1 MSIVLL
7 LLALCSMLLAR
18 KRFMAHFRFMDLE
31 IWKESIDLNDQ
42 LFDLAD
48 LMGDAKSFRVAEQL
62 RSASLSISNNIAEGS
77 GSFSDKD
84 FANFLNIARRSVFE
98 TANISFVAFRRKF
111 INQEK
116 LDQILNDLDSLSRK
130 ITNFRKTVLKNIN

>member
-1 MSIVLL
+1 MPYAKKMI
-7 LLALCSMLLAR
+7 
-18 KRFMAHFRFMDLE
+18 MAHFRFMDLE
-31 IWKESIDLNDQ
+31 IWKESIELNDQ

-130 ITNFRKTVLKNIN
+130 ITNFRKTLLKA

>member
-1 MSIVLL
+1 M
-7 LLALCSMLLAR
+7 AL
-18 KRFMAHFRFMDLE
+18 FRFMELD
-31 IWKESIDLNDQ
+31 IWKESIEINDK

-48 LMGDAKSFRVAEQL
+48 KLSDSKSYRVAEQL
-62 RSASLSISNNIAEGS
+62 RGASLSISNNIAEGS

-98 TANISFVAFRRKF
+98 TANISYVAFRRNF
-111 INQEK
+111 IQEEELNK
-116 LDQILNDLDSLSRK
+116 ILDGLDSLSRK

>member
-1 MSIVLL
+1 M
-7 LLALCSMLLAR
+7 
-18 KRFMAHFRFMDLE
+18 
-31 IWKESIDLNDQ
+31 NDW

-48 LMGDAKSFRVAEQL
+48 KLSDARSFRVAEQL

-111 INQEK
+111 IDQQE
-116 LDQILNDLDSLSRK
+116 LDNILNDLDYLSRK
-130 ITNFRKTVLKNIN
+130 ITNFRKSILKNL

>member
-1 MSIVLL
+1 MVQ
-7 LLALCSMLLAR
+7 
-18 KRFMAHFRFMDLE
+18 FRFMDLE
-31 IWKESIDLNDQ
+31 IWKDAIEINDR

-48 LMGDAKSFRVAEQL
+48 KVSEAKNYRVAEQL

-84 FANFLNIARRSVFE
+84 FANFLNIARRPIFE
-98 TANISFVAFRRKF
+98 TANILFVANRRNF
-111 INQEK
+111 
-116 LDQILNDLDSLSRK
+116 LDQNEMDTILNDLDLLSRK